1 MFSVTPDLLHSSGHG
16 CSSLESRFSLLGDTS
31 QELLDLSDS
40 SARVETLGAGLG
52 AVHDG
57 VTSVDTEG
65 VSEPVQSLCLLSIST
80 VNDPSVGLHQ
90 NSWTQISVSI
100 PPVAGAGSAT
110 AGTEDTLVQSVQLG
124 SVSHTLEDLL
134 VSVLHALL
142 VLSLQPGLDTPV
154 LFIEVV
160 HIRNQVLDNVHVRQ
174 RINLG
179 SLVIGFNLGQ
189 TGEGIYTSNIHGAR
203 STDALPARSPEC
215 QAGIH
220 LILDLDQSIQDHGST
235 VVEVNLVVLHLGL
248 GPGLF
253 WIPSVDG
260 ECLLLLR
267 P

>member
-1 MFSVTPDLLHSSGHG
+1 MFSVTPDLLHSSGHRR
-16 CSSLESRFSLLGDTS
+16 SSLESRFSLLGDTS
-31 QELLDLSDS
+31 QELLDLSDG
-40 SARVETLGAGLG
+40 SARVQTLGAGLG

-110 AGTEDTLVQSVQLG
+110 ASTEDTLVQSVQLG
-124 SVSHTLEDLL
+124 SVSNTLEDLL

-160 HIRNQVLDNVHVRQ
+160 HIRNQVFDNVHVRQ

-203 STDALPARSPEC
+203 STDALPA
-215 QAGIH
+215 
-220 LILDLDQSIQDHGST
+220 
-235 VVEVNLVVLHLGL
+235 
-248 GPGLF
+248 
-253 WIPSVDG
+253 
-260 ECLLLLR
+260 
-267 P
+267 